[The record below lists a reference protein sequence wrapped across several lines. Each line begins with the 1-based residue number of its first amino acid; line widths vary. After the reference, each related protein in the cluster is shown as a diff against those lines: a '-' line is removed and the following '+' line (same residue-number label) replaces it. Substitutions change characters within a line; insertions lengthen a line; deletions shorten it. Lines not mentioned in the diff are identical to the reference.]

1 MAERNTYFQDEVVEQ
16 EKIDIKNLRR
26 LLRYALP
33 HKKLFIFVIVIMLL
47 AVVSSMITPL
57 LLKYIVDTVI
67 PEYSAYRVY
76 SKFFLA
82 VAGFILCGFADIII
96 TYFQQRS
103 LGRVGHGIIADI
115 RKDIFYKLQLCCI
128 AESALPEEDA
138 DFFGVSLPGSSL
150 NILKRIRGSRSL
162 FIFDIFLGVF
172 GASAACLLYIN
183 KSRRRCSPFFAA
195 GNEMFLLL

>member
-67 PEYSAYRVY
+67 PEYSVYRTY

-82 VAGFILCGFADIII
+82 IGGFILCGFADIII
-96 TYFQQRS
+96 TYFQQKS

-115 RKDIFYKLQLCCI
+115 RKDIFYKLQT
-128 AESALPEEDA
+128 LP
-138 DFFGVSLPGSSL
+138 
-150 NILKRIRGSRSL
+150 
-162 FIFDIFLGVF
+162 FDYFD
-172 GASAACLLYIN
+172 N
-183 KSRRRCSPFFAA
+183 RP
-195 GNEMFLLL
+195 